1 MPKLS
6 VVIPTLNEEENPY
19 FIKILES
26 LSGHEEIE
34 VIVSDGGS
42 MDNTFHFC
50 SKFNIKYLSNK
61 TTSRAERINIGIRES
76 SSEMILLQH
85 PRSLI
90 SKEGVE
96 YLHQHV
102 TDLSWG
108 GFLHSF
114 DLEHP
119 ILKFTSWYSNHIRGG
134 LSGILYLDHCIF
146 LKKSMAISIGE
157 LPLVDI
163 FEDTI
168 LSHQLLKKFGKPKI
182 LPHKVTT
189 SAVRFKTNGIFR
201 QSIMNQYLKIK
212 FHLGANHHQMNKLY
226 EQNTG
231 LNSKY
236 DNE

>member
-6 VVIPTLNEEENPY
+6 VVIPTLNEKENPY
-19 FIKILES
+19 FLKILES
-26 LSGHEEIE
+26 WLGHEEIE

-42 MDNTFHFC
+42 VDDTFSCC
-50 SKFNIKYLSNK
+50 SRFNVKYLSNK
-61 TTSRAERINIGIRES
+61 TTSRAERINLGIRES

-85 PRSLI
+85 PRSLV
-90 SKEGVE
+90 SKEGIK
-96 YLHQHV
+96 YLLQNA
-102 TDLSWG
+102 TILSWG

-119 ILKFTSWYSNHIRGG
+119 LLKFTSWYSNRVRGS

-146 LKKSMAISIGE
+146 LKKTMALSIGD
-157 LPLVDI
+157 LPSVDI

-168 LSHQLLKKFGKPKI
+168 LSQKLLKKFGKPKI

-189 SAVRFKTNGIFR
+189 SAVRFRTNGIFK
-201 QSIMNQYLKIK
+201 QSLMNQYLKVK
-212 FHLGANHHQMNKLY
+212 FYLGADHRQMNILY
-226 EQNTG
+226 ERNTG